1 MSKKEDFD
9 DELRYAPIFGLAGD
23 IGLAGD
29 AVSSTEMTG
38 LIPSLAMNDFEGD
51 SYEDIENGYRADSGD
66 E

>member
-1 MSKKEDFD
+1 MNKKEEFD
-9 DELRYAPIFGLAGD
+9 DELRFAPIFGLAGD

-38 LIPSLAMNDFEGD
+38 LIPSLAMDDFEAD
-51 SYEDIENGYRADSGD
+51 SYEDIEEGYRADEED